1 MSLGIL
7 CIRTGHNFR
16 RAVVG
21 DRKDPRNRKQGVTGH
36 LSPDISDLNKL
47 RSSCSCQ
54 NIGRR
59 DSSIYS
65 DHYLPTVILIVILII
80 IGIPSPTHSF
90 TLGLNPSFLPFLQ
103 ILPTAPFPFSHSGFT
118 IWISQTVYCYFWAYA
133 SFYFLVFLLLHFF
146 KLSVPCG
153 RLS

>member
-1 MSLGIL
+1 MSLRIL

-36 LSPDISDLNKL
+36 LSPDISGLNKL

-65 DHYLPTVILIVILII
+65 DHYLPIVILIVTLII

-90 TLGLNPSFLPFLQ
+90 TLGLNPSFCKSSLQQPFLFLLQ
-103 ILPTAPFPFSHSGFT
+103 VSLYGFPRLFT
-118 IWISQTVYCYFWAYA
+118 VTSEHIRL
-133 SFYFLVFLLLHFF
+133 FYFLVF
-146 KLSVPCG
+146 SVFTLFLVVG
-153 RLS
+153 SVR

>member
-1 MSLGIL
+1 MDGPECNMSLRIL

-80 IGIPSPTHSF
+80 GIPSPTHSF
-90 TLGLNPSFLPFLQ
+90 TLGLNPCFSANPPYCSLS
-103 ILPTAPFPFSHSGFT
+103 FSHSGFT
-118 IWISQTVYCYFWAYA
+118 IWISQTVYCYF
-133 SFYFLVFLLLHFF
+133 
-146 KLSVPCG
+146 
-153 RLS
+153 